1 MQVNREKEASCFL
14 FFPFHCSASVLLLQR
29 CHMAE
34 PDNFDS
40 RGKFAV
46 GNKANPFNGLPRKQ
60 VLMYRRLEG
69 LTPKAIGRL
78 EKLMEQD
85 ENRAVAFNAAKEIL
99 DRTLGKVSTKVDVTV
114 KTTAELHLEALVTL
128 SQRAKERRD
137 QVIDAVAVET
147 QLIEPSNCQTG
158 DSVKLLTGENA
169 DTPPAPGVGGG
180 ALVRGA
186 PAAYTYTP
194 KDDVTPDV
202 TVTTTDDEA
211 EEATAIRD
219 AVAQMFTPP
228 PPGDKEA

>member
-1 MQVNREKEASCFL
+1 MQHLWRERTMTEPSNESVVNRVE
-14 FFPFHCSASVLLLQR
+14 
-29 CHMAE
+29 
-34 PDNFDS
+34 
-40 RGKFAV
+40 RGKDGRIKHGQQLSVFPGKNRREA
-46 GNKANPFNGLPRKQ
+46 
-60 VLMYRRLEG
+60 LMMRRMQG

-78 EKLMEQD
+78 EQLMEQD

-137 QVIDAVAVET
+137 QVIDAVAVE
-147 QLIEPSNCQTG
+147 QVLQVGHS
-158 DSVKLLTGENA
+158 DSESQDAGFSQ
-169 DTPPAPGVGGG
+169 TPPAPGGGGG

-186 PAAYTYTP
+186 TASYTAIP
-194 KDDVTPDV
+194 EDDVTPDV
-202 TVTTTDDEA
+202 TEA

>member
-1 MQVNREKEASCFL
+1 MTEPSNESVVNRVE
-14 FFPFHCSASVLLLQR
+14 
-29 CHMAE
+29 
-34 PDNFDS
+34 
-40 RGKFAV
+40 RGKDGRIKHGQQLSVFPGKNRREA
-46 GNKANPFNGLPRKQ
+46 
-60 VLMYRRLEG
+60 LMMRRMQG

-137 QVIDAVAVET
+137 QVIDAVAIET

-169 DTPPAPGVGGG
+169 DTPPAPGGGGG

-186 PAAYTYTP
+186 PASYTYTP
-194 KDDVTPDV
+194 EDDVTPAV
-202 TVTTTDDEA
+202 TEA